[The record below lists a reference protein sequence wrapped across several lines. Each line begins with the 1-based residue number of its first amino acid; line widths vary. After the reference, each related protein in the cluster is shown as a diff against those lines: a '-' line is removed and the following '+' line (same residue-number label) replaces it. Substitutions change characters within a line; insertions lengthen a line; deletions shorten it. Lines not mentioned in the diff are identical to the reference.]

1 MVRRNPRPRQHPVQ
15 RTGGNGGRDPGVHLC
30 FRRHLHTEA
39 DLAEVEALIND
50 ETLLHVYLK
59 PCGGEDRRSREGRRI
74 IHHKNAKEIKSL
86 WNTEYVPYIAGIWQ
100 SFNPGNSSFKIK
112 AHLVNFEL

>member
-59 PCGGEDRRSREGRRI
+59 PCGGEGYGVLMEKSPTEIWRSKNPKISKSEI
-74 IHHKNAKEIKSL
+74 I
-86 WNTEYVPYIAGIWQ
+86 
-100 SFNPGNSSFKIK
+100 
-112 AHLVNFEL
+112 AHLLDYSIYIR